1 MKKTILIIM
10 IIAAIVLPLTAAA
23 PTLNIQKAAKG
34 QFGAGVNLGTNLGAA
49 VKWDN
54 KDWDLYANIGAG
66 YIGSNGF
73 HFQGEVGAEFPV
85 YQFEIENQKFD
96 VNVGGLI
103 PVGVGSYGVDLGI
116 LATAGLSYDF
126 KDIPLTM
133 YARTG
138 LGVVLLFSDPV
149 KVNFGGSGAIGA
161 IWLF

>member
-1 MKKTILIIM
+1 
-10 IIAAIVLPLTAAA
+10 
-23 PTLNIQKAAKG
+23 
-34 QFGAGVNLGTNLGAA
+34 
-49 VKWDN
+49 
-54 KDWDLYANIGAG
+54 
-66 YIGSNGF
+66 
-73 HFQGEVGAEFPV
+73 
-85 YQFEIENQKFD
+85 
-96 VNVGGLI
+96 
-103 PVGVGSYGVDLGI
+103 VDLGI